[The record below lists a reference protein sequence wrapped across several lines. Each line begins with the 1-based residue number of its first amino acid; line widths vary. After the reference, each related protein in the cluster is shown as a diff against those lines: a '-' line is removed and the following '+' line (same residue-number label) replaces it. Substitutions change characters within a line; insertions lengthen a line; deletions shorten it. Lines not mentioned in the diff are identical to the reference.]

1 MHQKHKLIL
10 SMPADNPTLTALI
23 KLLDEP
29 DETAFGLISEQI
41 VLLGRDAI
49 TPLES
54 TLENTFSDM
63 VRDRIRGLIRKI
75 NLDNLYVEV
84 SNWLNICS
92 SDLLSGF
99 ILVTKTQYPSLDE
112 EDIVIRIEQL
122 KMDIWIE
129 LHENLT
135 ALENVKV
142 LNHMLF
148 EIHHFEGNL
157 SDVNAPQNNY
167 INSLLESKKGSPVA
181 LGMLYIILAQK
192 LQLPVYGVNLPQ
204 HFILAYLTSNG
215 IENPGE
221 NDVLFYINP
230 FNRGAVF
237 TRREIELF
245 IRQMKIKPEKSY
257 FAPCSNPDIIRRL
270 IGSLIYSFNQSRDQN
285 KIEDLQTLLNAL
297 E

>member
-1 MHQKHKLIL
+1 MLT
-10 SMPADNPTLTALI
+10 ANPTLTALI

-29 DETAFGLISEQI
+29 DETAFRLIREQI
-41 VLLGRDAI
+41 VLQGRDAI
-49 TPLES
+49 GALEDA
-54 TLENTFSDM
+54 LENTFSNI
-63 VRDRIRGLIRKI
+63 VRDRIQELIRKI
-75 NLDNLYVEV
+75 NLDNLYVEFL
-84 SNWLNICS
+84 NWLSVCS

-99 ILVTKTQYPSLDE
+99 ILVTKTQYPLLDE

-148 EIHHFEGNL
+148 EIHHFEGNMN
-157 SDVNAPQNNY
+157 DVNAPQNNF
-167 INSLLESKKGSPVA
+167 INSLLETKKGSPLA
-181 LGMLYIILAQK
+181 LGILFIILAQK

-204 HFILAYLTSNG
+204 HFILAYLTSSG
-215 IENPGE
+215 IEDPDE

-230 FNRGAVF
+230 FNKGAVF

-245 IRQMKIKPEKSY
+245 IRQMKINPERSY

-270 IGSLIYSFNQSRDQN
+270 IGNLIFSYNQSRDQN